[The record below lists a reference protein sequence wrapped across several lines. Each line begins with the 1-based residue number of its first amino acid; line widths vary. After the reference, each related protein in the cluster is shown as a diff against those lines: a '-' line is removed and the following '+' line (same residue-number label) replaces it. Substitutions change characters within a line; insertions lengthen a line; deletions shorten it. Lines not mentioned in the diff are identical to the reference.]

1 MRPDPADG
9 GGVRLGEAPSRGG
22 PPAPRMLRTAL
33 LTLTAAALGL
43 LPACSPA
50 DAHAA
55 FGANQDRPPEGGVV
69 LVQGHGRAVDLLDY
83 LPPDPAI
90 DGSVDYTVEVQN
102 AIDDAAGRTLVLP
115 DFPILVSERPGTNWC
130 LLVSEPMTIVGSPSS
145 ILRETQG
152 ATQILRATG
161 VSHLRYV
168 GFTLEGNGQHGD
180 ALAHGLLQV
189 FQGTNVTI
197 DGVTVRGSDADGIAI
212 AGARDVRVVNC
223 RVFGASK
230 AALYLSDCKN
240 GVVANNVVTWFGGH
254 RAPGSAVVGAGI
266 QLSSNQSVLCEGNV
280 ISDGVGMGIF
290 VNAGS
295 NSGKPHG
302 TTIQGN
308 RVENVAN
315 HANPSVSSGIFL
327 ANSASDRATQTLVIG
342 NSIKSCARYG
352 IYVERH
358 AGASITGNSIIGS
371 ALSGILVGAAQDVRV
386 EGNLV
391 LNANVQNLYGESG
404 IRLGSN
410 AQRARVRDNWIDNL
424 PQYGPGNALEVVADD
439 SNGLG
444 EHDLE
449 PVVLDAAAPPTEG
462 AYARGDRVHNTQP
475 SFGSYAGWI
484 CIEAGSPG
492 VWRPFGRIE

>member
-1 MRPDPADG
+1 
-9 GGVRLGEAPSRGG
+9 
-22 PPAPRMLRTAL
+22 MLRTAL
-33 LTLTAAALGL
+33 LSLTAAVLGL
-43 LPACSPA
+43 LPACAPA
-50 DAHAA
+50 DARAA

-130 LLVSEPMTIVGSPSS
+130 LLVTQPMTIVGSPSS

-152 ATQILRATG
+152 ATQILRARD

-168 GFTLEGNGQHGD
+168 GFTLEGNGGHGEG
-180 ALAHGLLQV
+180 LAHGLLQV

-197 DGVTVRGSDADGIAI
+197 DGVTVRNSDADGIAV
-212 AGARDVRVVNC
+212 AVSRDVRVVNC

-254 RAPGSAVVGAGI
+254 RAPGNAVVGAGI
-266 QLSSNQSVLCEGNV
+266 QLSSNRSVLCEGNV

-295 NSGKPHG
+295 NSGKPQG

-308 RVENVAN
+308 RVENVSN
-315 HANPSVSSGIFL
+315 PANPSVSSGIFL
-327 ANSASDRATQTLVIG
+327 ANSASDHATHTLVIG
-342 NSIKSCARYG
+342 NSIKNCARYG

-358 AGASITGNSIIGS
+358 AGASITGNHIIGS
-371 ALSGILVGAAQDVRV
+371 ALTGILLGPVQDARV
-386 EGNLV
+386 EGNVV

-404 IRLGSN
+404 IRLASN
-410 AQRARVRDNWIDNL
+410 SQRARVRSNWVTNL
-424 PQYGPGNALEVVADD
+424 SQYGPGNALEGVVDD
-439 SNGLG
+439 SDGLG
-444 EHDLE
+444 DHDLD
-449 PVVLDAAAPPTEG
+449 PVVLEAAGPPTDG
-462 AYARGDRVHNTQP
+462 TYARGDRVHNTQP
-475 SFGSYAGWI
+475 TLGSFAGWI